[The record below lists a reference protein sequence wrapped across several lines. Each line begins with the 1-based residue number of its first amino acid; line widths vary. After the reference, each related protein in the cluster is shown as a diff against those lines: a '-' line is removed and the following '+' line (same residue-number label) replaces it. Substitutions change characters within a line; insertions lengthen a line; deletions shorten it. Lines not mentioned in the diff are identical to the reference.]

1 MAITSIKT
9 GSSFTNLQ
17 KYNDFLG
24 PNAAYNPSSYE
35 SIATA
40 TGTGSSGSITFS
52 SIPSTYTSLQIR
64 IMDKATRTGSF
75 GSNDGYLRFNG
86 DTGSNYSYHYL
97 IGDGSSASTTGAASQ
112 STMRI
117 ARIDQSSYSG
127 LSNMMAVAIIDIHD
141 YASTTRAKS
150 VRYISG
156 NDTNGVGDGLINLGS
171 GLWTSTSAVNQV
183 EIYLSGTSFTTS
195 TVISL
200 YGIKGA

>member
-1 MAITSIKT
+1 MLNSIVALLES
-9 GSSFTNLQ
+9 GAV
-17 KYNDFLG
+17 G
-24 PNAAYNPSSYE
+24 GGGAYE

-40 TGTGSSGSITFS
+40 TGTGSSGTITFS

-64 IMDKATRTGSF
+64 LIDKATRTGSF

-86 DTGSNYSYHYL
+86 DTGSNYAYHYL
-97 IGDGSSASTTGAASQ
+97 IGDGSSASAAGGASQ

-141 YASTTRAKS
+141 YASTTKNKT
-150 VRYISG
+150 VRYVSG
-156 NDTNGVGDGLINLGS
+156 NDTNGVGDGQINLGS
-171 GLWTSTSAVNQV
+171 GLWASTSAVNQV
-183 EIYLSGTSFTTS
+183 EIYLSGTNFTTS